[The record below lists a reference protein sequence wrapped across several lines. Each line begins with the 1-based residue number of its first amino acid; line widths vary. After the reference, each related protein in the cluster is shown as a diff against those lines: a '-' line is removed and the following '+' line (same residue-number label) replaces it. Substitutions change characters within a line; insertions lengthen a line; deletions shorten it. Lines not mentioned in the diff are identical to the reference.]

1 MTFSLNRVVLSC
13 IAEMDLFAVLALA
26 DTSSSLRQF
35 IHDQVLTSSLLSRYL
50 RENQYVLHHDAQYF
64 RLIPSQQVAYLARAF
79 KTLRS
84 RNSETAKRV
93 YDESVGGFGPLLCLI
108 PFDTLRQ
115 SPLPDDLSIPDHDW
129 NGRPQNQKYTI
140 ENAYWNYFHRL
151 MKSWIHSPRYLYD
164 AGETSLGFYDFH
176 QKYAHKYLREDFL
189 SCKRYID
196 DYNTC
201 YRLLNPN
208 GVCHTAKLRLSLLE
222 FVANIRNSS
231 CFSGLSLLLRKRCI
245 QATADYWYLSPFR
258 LDEQVTSAEEF
269 QSLFE
274 SRGWLEMWD
283 ESELGWWYA
292 LGLWQYGPD
301 SVETFIK
308 RTFKDKRNSVIW
320 MFLGAHQWFREKKP
334 RKEEPDHIRRGLCCS
349 WVMYDGRER
358 DYITELVASVSKA
371 DRIWIMRQIIRRAP
385 EYGVCRDLGAN
396 VFNYFVLH
404 DLKEVD
410 AMMCILLEEI
420 IGSPLQ
426 YLFEYA
432 ISIAIAEYQNME
444 GVSPLVLDEARKFGA
459 KLLRKSLD
467 LYTLVGN
474 VEIESLERGLFE
486 CSM

>member
-1 MTFSLNRVVLSC
+1 
-13 IAEMDLFAVLALA
+13 
-26 DTSSSLRQF
+26 
-35 IHDQVLTSSLLSRYL
+35 
-50 RENQYVLHHDAQYF
+50 
-64 RLIPSQQVAYLARAF
+64 VAYLVRAF
-79 KTLRS
+79 ETLRS

-93 YDESVGGFGPLLCLI
+93 YDESVGCFGPLLGLI
-108 PFDTLRQ
+108 PFHTFRQ
-115 SPLPDDLSIPDHDW
+115 SPPLPDDLSVPEHDW
-129 NGRPQNQKYTI
+129 KGRLQNQKYTI
-140 ENAYWNYFHRL
+140 EKAYWNYFDRL
-151 MKSWIHSPRYLYD
+151 QKSWIHSPRYLYD
-164 AGETSLGFYDFH
+164 AGETLLGFYDFH
-176 QKYAHKYLREDFL
+176 QKHAHNYLREDFL

-196 DYNTC
+196 DFNTC

-208 GVCHTAKLRLSLLE
+208 GACQTEDMRLSLLE

-245 QATADYWYLSPFR
+245 QATADYWYLTPYR

-269 QSLFE
+269 KSLFE
-274 SRGWLEMWD
+274 SPGWLEMWD

-301 SVETFIK
+301 SVETFIN
-308 RTFKDKRNSVIW
+308 RTFKDKRSSLIW

-334 RKEEPDHIRRGLCCS
+334 RKEEPDHFRRGLCCPS
-349 WVMYDGRER
+349 VTYDGHER
-358 DYITELVASVSKA
+358 DHITELVASVSRA
-371 DRIWIMRQIIRRAP
+371 DRIWIVRQIIRRAP

-432 ISIAIAEYQNME
+432 ISIAIAEYQNTE
-444 GVSPLVLDEARKFGA
+444 GVSPLVLDEARKFGPQ
-459 KLLRKSLD
+459 LLRKNLD
-467 LYTLVGN
+467 LYTLIGN
-474 VEIESLERGLFE
+474 LELESLERGLSE
-486 CSM
+486 CSV